1 MGKQCAL
8 TNGDKL
14 WEREKEYGR
23 KEAARQKKGRR
34 ICVDSFTDSK
44 HNKFI

>member
-1 MGKQCAL
+1 M
-8 TNGDKL
+8 
-14 WEREKEYGR
+14 EKEYGR

-44 HNKFI
+44 HNNLFKFLLTFHD